1 MDLPQQTKKNQL
13 DPDFDQ
19 LNPDIV
25 KLGHTNGWI
34 RQSLILYLTGAVTWT
49 EALELMVTT
58 VHKEFKL
65 QQSLLNTVIE
75 EKEVPH
81 DLLVAYAKRT
91 HKALPP
97 PKVAGDEKLDSS
109 PL

>member
-1 MDLPQQTKKNQL
+1 MDTQQTKKIPT
-13 DPDFDQ
+13 DPDYDQ

-34 RQSLILYLTGAVTWT
+34 RQSLILYLTGAITWC

-65 QQSLLNTVIE
+65 QQSLLNTVIQE
-75 EKEVPH
+75 NEVPH
-81 DLLVAYAKRT
+81 DLLVAYSRRT
-91 HKALPP
+91 HKSLPP
-97 PKVAGDEKLDSS
+97 PPTV
-109 PL
+109 PQPQ